1 MTLSDAVAK
10 IAAGS
15 GIQSFMVIG
24 HSLGGSLATLTAAA
38 LAMLSP
44 GLKDKLTIYTF
55 ASPRVGLLDFAA
67 SFNKAV
73 GTSFR
78 IWNTLDIVPEVPTF
92 PFIHVSGLGD
102 AIVQTEE
109 QLNELTIKPSCEHA
123 LASYQW
129 LLDPADFPL
138 GNDCKNAAAAQ
149 ALSALS
155 GGVQRQGRTRLGAQ
169 ALRRAACRPG

>member
-78 IWNTLDIVPEVPTF
+78 IWNTLDIVPKVPTF
-92 PFIHVSGLGD
+92 PFIPATGLAD
-102 AIVQTEE
+102 PTFPPADH
-109 QLNELTIKPSCEHA
+109 LNE
-123 LASYQW
+123 
-129 LLDPADFPL
+129 
-138 GNDCKNAAAAQ
+138 
-149 ALSALS
+149 
-155 GGVQRQGRTRLGAQ
+155 
-169 ALRRAACRPG
+169 